1 MGKPKDYEADAP
13 KGYTEHIKYDRKVY
27 PGPTKKEMEKYFKDN
42 YAKGVALAKESEHE
56 KILYVPEFHSKKRD
70 PKKVT
75 MIYKSRNP
83 DGSLRPYTSKD
94 TA

>member
-1 MGKPKDYEADAP
+1 MGKPKDYEANAP

-56 KILYVPEFHSKKRD
+56 KILYVPEFH
-70 PKKVT
+70 
-75 MIYKSRNP
+75 
-83 DGSLRPYTSKD
+83 
-94 TA
+94 